1 MRTTGL
7 LLPIFSLP
15 SNQGI
20 GDLGLHCNRLIDQL
34 NKTHVKI
41 WQILPFNPS
50 GYGHSPYQPFSS
62 FAGDEI
68 YLSLDR
74 LADDDLIKRSS
85 IKNCNK
91 FVERVDYESVR
102 AFKEPYY
109 RKAFRVFKKDFN
121 RFKNDY
127 DQFLKE
133 AFWLENYATFMSLKK
148 QFNNEAWTTWPK
160 EAKHF
165 VKHPQEY
172 DITNIKD
179 EIEYH
184 KFLQFIFFR
193 QWKIVKDYASS
204 KEVSI
209 MGDVPFYVGLD
220 SADVWENQDDFL
232 LDQEGYPTHVAG
244 VPPDYFSADGQRW
257 GNPLYDW
264 DKMKKDGYTFW
275 MKRLGWNAKHF
286 DMIRIDHFRAFDT
299 YWKIP
304 SYCSTAREGEW
315 ILGPAYDFFD
325 TLYQNFENIFIV
337 AEDLGD
343 IRKEVIELKDH
354 YNLYGMKVLQFEL
367 EPKMLKAS
375 YNPHVIY
382 YTGTH
387 DNDTIENY
395 YISLDHNH
403 RLRVRRYFKRLG
415 IEGRYFYEIAIKYCL
430 NSKAEVVI
438 IPSWDLLGSKDGRM
452 NIPGIIDERNWSWK
466 LKNNKALFASLEK
479 IAPWIIEANRD

>member
-220 SADVWENQDDFL
+220 SADVWENQDDFV

-325 TLYQNFENIFIV
+325 TLYQNIFIV

>member
-1 MRTTGL
+1 
-7 LLPIFSLP
+7 
-15 SNQGI
+15 
-20 GDLGLHCNRLIDQL
+20 
-34 NKTHVKI
+34 
-41 WQILPFNPS
+41 
-50 GYGHSPYQPFSS
+50 
-62 FAGDEI
+62 
-68 YLSLDR
+68 
-74 LADDDLIKRSS
+74 
-85 IKNCNK
+85 
-91 FVERVDYESVR
+91 
-102 AFKEPYY
+102 
-109 RKAFRVFKKDFN
+109 
-121 RFKNDY
+121 
-127 DQFLKE
+127 
-133 AFWLENYATFMSLKK
+133 MSLKK